1 MRKYQV
7 DGFEWLRVRL
17 HYTIM
22 IFNLM
27 ICNCLIQLQYENGIN
42 GILADEM
49 GLGKTLQTIALLA
62 HLVEQG
68 LAGPFLIVAPLS
80 TVSNW
85 MAELK
90 RFAPKVLRK
99 TCHLTIPIECYF
111 NLLFCSFQSCCITD

>member
-1 MRKYQV
+1 MASSMLTR
-7 DGFEWLRVRL
+7 
-17 HYTIM
+17 HI
-22 IFNLM
+22 LM
-27 ICNCLIQLQYENGIN
+27 DSKIVYKLCAFQLQYENGIN

-85 MAELK
+85 IAELK
-90 RFAPKVLRK
+90 RFAPKVVQR
-99 TCHLTIPIECYF
+99 THHSV
-111 NLLFCSFQSCCITD
+111 LFWIDIWV